1 MYKKLIFITCLV
13 FSLGLSLSACSPHR
27 IDIQQGNKIKP
38 ETLATLKVGMTR
50 KQVIFLL
57 GTPLLKD
64 PFHEDRW
71 DYIFYL
77 KPGNK
82 AVKQSRITLYF
93 DRTQLVRID
102 DSAYA
107 PGMHG
112 DDINSDEMNAN
123 DPPPTI
129 NTQKNIEAIPF

>member
-13 FSLGLSLSACSPHR
+13 FSLGLSLRPCSPHR

-38 ETLATLKVGMTR
+38 ATMATLKVGMTR

-64 PFHEDRW
+64 PFHQDRW

-77 KPGNK
+77 KPGNQP
-82 AVKQSRITLYF
+82 ARQSRVILF
-93 DRTQLVRID
+93 FKNNQLVKID
-102 DSAYA
+102 DAAYA
-107 PGMHG
+107 PEMYNSS
-112 DDINSDEMNAN
+112 DASNSDEINAA
-123 DPPPTI
+123 PPVQAPTH
-129 NTQKNIEAIPF
+129 QH

>member
-1 MYKKLIFITCLV
+1 MYKNLIFIICLA
-13 FSLGLSLSACSPHR
+13 FSFTLSLSACDPHR

-38 ETLATLKVGMTR
+38 ETMAKLKIGMTR

-57 GTPLLKD
+57 GSPLLKD
-64 PFHEDRW
+64 TFHKDRW

-82 AVKQSRITLYF
+82 AVKQSRVTLYF
-93 DRTQLVRID
+93 KDAHLVKID

-107 PGMHG
+107 PSAH
-112 DDINSDEMNAN
+112 DDKVSTDKIDADDLAPLFNA
-123 DPPPTI
+123 
-129 NTQKNIEAIPF
+129 Q

>member
-1 MYKKLIFITCLV
+1 MYKKLIFIICLLSS
-13 FSLGLSLSACSPHR
+13 FTLSLTACDPHR

-38 ETLATLKVGMTR
+38 ETMAKLKIGMSR

-64 PFHEDRW
+64 AFHQDRW

-82 AVKQSRITLYF
+82 AIRQSRVTLYF
-93 DRTQLVRID
+93 KDAHLVKID

-112 DDINSDEMNAN
+112 DKVNSDEINPN
-123 DPPPTI
+123 DPPPLI
-129 NTQKNIEAIPF
+129 NAQ

>member
-13 FSLGLSLSACSPHR
+13 FSLGLGLSACEPHR

-38 ETLATLKVGMTR
+38 ETLAKLKIGMTR

-64 PFHEDRW
+64 TFHNDRW
-71 DYIFYL
+71 DYIYYL

-93 DRTQLVRID
+93 DNNQLVKID

-107 PGMHG
+107 PAMQ
-112 DDINSDEMNAN
+112 DNKVSTDE
-123 DPPPTI
+123 
-129 NTQKNIEAIPF
+129 IETE

>member
-1 MYKKLIFITCLV
+1 MYKKLIFIICLTFSFS
-13 FSLGLSLSACSPHR
+13 FSLIACDPHR

-38 ETLATLKVGMTR
+38 ETMAKLKIGMTR

-64 PFHEDRW
+64 TFHADRW

-82 AVKQSRITLYF
+82 KVKQSRVTLYF
-93 DRTQLVRID
+93 KEAYLIKID

-107 PGMHG
+107 PAMHG
-112 DDINSDEMNAN
+112 DKLNTDKIDVLN
-123 DPPPTI
+123 PPPLL
-129 NTQKNIEAIPF
+129 NPQ